1 MRERWPN
8 ERRSA
13 APNQRWLRSSSSC
26 FLAMTSHT
34 LLLEFAHVG
43 ALLGLGIDGRHEAAG
58 RPSQVGALSRF
69 MRLISP
75 EATKDPRIAA
85 RAWQHRPQG
94 LVASASG
101 FGWRRAPK
109 HAGS

>member
-13 APNQRWLRSSSSC
+13 APNQRWLLRSSSV

-43 ALLGLGIDGRHEAAG
+43 ALLGLGTASRHEAAG
-58 RPSQVGALSRF
+58 RPSQVGALLRF
-69 MRLISP
+69 TRLILP
-75 EATKDPRIAA
+75 VATTDLRIAT
-85 RAWQHRPQG
+85 RA
-94 LVASASG
+94 LAAKTTKALEE
-101 FGWRRAPK
+101 APMPLDRV
-109 HAGS
+109 

>member
-13 APNQRWLRSSSSC
+13 APNQRWLLSSSSV

-43 ALLGLGIDGRHEAAG
+43 ALLGLGTASGHEAAG
-58 RPSQVGALSRF
+58 RPSQVGALLRYT
-69 MRLISP
+69 RLILPADHQDRP
-75 EATKDPRIAA
+75 EGAGSQD
-85 RAWQHRPQG
+85 HQG
-94 LVASASG
+94 AVGSADV
-101 FGWRRAPK
+101 FGWRRDPQPAD
-109 HAGS
+109 S